1 MGDNMLQ
8 KEFRNKDV
16 QRMRNILTKNYNDKT
31 TVQVG
36 YKNKYIEYKE
46 GDIWNEG
53 DKTWT
58 IKNGIKQTVTR
69 FDEVKRKLFMPIVC
83 PNCGRPMVKGR
94 IDKYMYS
101 IHQKCLDCVIEYET
115 QLKREGK
122 FQEYQRDINIQSISF
137 HIKEM
142 ENVLLELIMDNN
154 NEQFV
159 TENGEIEEWK
169 GNGILK
175 QKMIEDIQEYINKLK
190 DMLVL

>member
-1 MGDNMLQ
+1 
-8 KEFRNKDV
+8 
-16 QRMRNILTKNYNDKT
+16 MRNILTKNYNDKT